1 LNDSSIAAVDQLE
14 WQVNAIEPVAR
25 GVRRAMKEPSAMSDN
40 IIEVYSWATP
50 NGHKVH
56 VMLEECGLPYR
67 AIPIDIG
74 AGDQF
79 KPDFLKIS
87 PNNKIPA
94 IVDPNGPDGKP
105 ISLFESGAI
114 LLYLAS
120 KTGKFLPATTRGRYE
135 MLEWLMFQ
143 MGGVGPMLGQ
153 AHHFRLYAPEKI
165 EYAVNR
171 YSNEAKR
178 LYGVMDKRL
187 ADRRYMAGDEYT
199 IADIAIFPWLRS
211 WQNQGIDW
219 ADFPKLKLWFDE
231 IAARP
236 AVMRGVEVLASLR
249 KPLVDPKSH
258 ETLFGSTQY
267 AKR

>member
-1 LNDSSIAAVDQLE
+1 M
-14 WQVNAIEPVAR
+14 NA
-25 GVRRAMKEPSAMSDN
+25 N
-40 IIEVYSWATP
+40 TIEVYSWATP

-56 VMLEECGLPYR
+56 IMLEECGLPYR
-67 AIPIDIG
+67 VHAVDIG

-79 KPDFLKIS
+79 APEFLAIS

-94 IVDPNGPDGKP
+94 IVDPQGPDGAP
-105 ISLFESGAI
+105 VSLFESGAI
-114 LLYLAS
+114 LLYLAG
-120 KTGKFLPATTRGRYE
+120 KTGRFMPASTRERYA

-143 MGGVGPMLGQ
+143 MGSIGPMLGQ

-171 YSNEAKR
+171 YTNEARR

-187 ADRRYMAGDEYT
+187 ANSKYIAGSQYT

-211 WQNQGIDW
+211 WKNQGIDW
-219 ADFPKLKLWFDE
+219 NDFPHLKGWFDE

-236 AVMRGVEVLASLR
+236 AVQRGVEVLAARR
-249 KPLVDPKSH
+249 KPLVDDRAR
-258 ETLFGSTQY
+258 ETLFGATQY
-267 AKR
+267 KKH